1 MLCSACVLVMLG
13 SSLKRSTR
21 VGPSEYTVTY
31 TCARKQASVSWSNSP
46 PFYGV
51 WTQWSTL

>member
-31 TCARKQASVSWSNSP
+31 TCALHKQSEQSHVGEKKKHAVQLES
-46 PFYGV
+46 F
-51 WTQWSTL
+51 